1 MTIPSESSVTGQAEF
16 AFEVV
21 AEDGGVLVSIWGELD
36 LATAAALREIL
47 VSPEVFDAPKVRVD
61 LTGVEFLGST
71 GIGVLVTAC
80 KRVRALGGTFSVI
93 CGRGEPRTAS
103 LRSRDSS
110 STYRSARLS
119 KALGTRRRWRPT
131 TSRGTRSGPSSQ

>member
-1 MTIPSESSVTGQAEF
+1 MTIPSESLVTGQAEF

-93 CGRGEPRTAS
+93 CGRGEPRRV
-103 LRSRDSS
+103 LEV
-110 STYRSARLS
+110 
-119 KALGTRRRWRPT
+119 
-131 TSRGTRSGPSSQ
+131 SGLNEYLQIGDAP